1 MRKTISKNNNF
12 LRSILFFLAF
22 LCQPLA
28 FANDDDY
35 LSELQ
40 SEVDSVVIEKTGDNA
55 SGTQDSSS
63 QEKQKRNMTSFEK
76 KLSNSL
82 PATYHAYKRLN
93 PDAQADVVS
102 FYFKKN
108 QNMTATTR
116 HLFSLYFSSKNK
128 HQ

>member
-1 MRKTISKNNNF
+1 MRKIISKNNYF
-12 LRSILFFLAF
+12 LHLSLLILTL
-22 LCQPLA
+22 LCQPIA

-40 SEVDSVVIEKTGDNA
+40 SEVDSVVISKTGSTTNPQDKNA
-55 SGTQDSSS
+55 
-63 QEKQKRNMTSFEK
+63 QEKQKSNMASFEK

-108 QNMTATTR
+108 QDMTATTR